1 MQGQCTTEIKGQP
14 AIPEKVAELVA
25 AWEKGPASSACFFA
39 LFLAVFIAADAASQ
53 NLRFEAINIVAVLL
67 SDVTAKVFEGPAN
80 QGAVKC
86 GHAVPGAGMIDL
98 NLNFCRFL
106 MIVFA
111 SFVTSFAPFAG
122 FLTEHHSTIGMWG
135 RNAISMFMLNLYSI
149 QPLHSRVDLVY
160 ARAGKT
166 ALPLAGE
173 KWGGMVVTT
182 AVNKLRVKWQTNQ
195 FLAPAFPEAA
205 EGFLAMTVG
214 DCVLGM
220 LNQPV
225 TPINLA
231 SGG

>member
-1 MQGQCTTEIKGQP
+1 M
-14 AIPEKVAELVA
+14 
-25 AWEKGPASSACFFA
+25 
-39 LFLAVFIAADAASQ
+39 FIAADAASQ
-53 NLRFEAINIVAVLL
+53 NLGFEAINIVAVLL

-80 QGAVKC
+80 QGAVKY

-98 NLNFCRFL
+98 KFYRFL

-111 SFVTSFAPFAG
+111 SFAPFAG
-122 FLTEHHSTIGMWG
+122 FLTEHHSTIGMSG
-135 RNAISMFMLNLYSI
+135 RNAISMFMLYLYSI

-160 ARAGKT
+160 ARGGKT